1 MSKKLV
7 DDETLQKI
15 LATLLGETEDLEDL
29 IPEYQIKGRGD
40 KFFFDPEKRQ
50 MVRVKGG
57 TKCYLLNDNYKNK
70 KLVYAISNYVIMVD
84 EDDLHYI
91 GYN

>member
-1 MSKKLV
+1 
-7 DDETLQKI
+7 
-15 LATLLGETEDLEDL
+15 
-29 IPEYQIKGRGD
+29 
-40 KFFFDPEKRQ
+40 

-70 KLVYAISNYVIMVD
+70 KLVYVISNYVIMVD

-91 GYN
+91 GFN